1 MTPSRAIFLTGFMGA
16 GKTSV
21 GAELARR
28 RGCAFHDLDAVVV
41 ERAGKTVAQI
51 FATGGETEFRRLES
65 EALREVL
72 ASLRAAAGG
81 AVVALGGGTLAAA
94 ENVRALREADGILV
108 ALDAPVEL
116 LFERTRAGHGTRP
129 LARED
134 DEAGF
139 RKLYEARR
147 PLYRAAEV
155 SVESGN
161 GDVRA
166 VAERV
171 EEAIATLLN
180 ETS

>member
-28 RGCAFHDLDAVVV
+28 RACAFHDLDAVVV
-41 ERAGKTVAQI
+41 KRAGMPVAQI
-51 FATGGETEFRRLES
+51 FATIGETEFRRLES

-72 ASLRAAAGG
+72 AGLRAAEGG
-81 AVVALGGGTLAAA
+81 AVVALGGGTLADAK
-94 ENVRALREADGILV
+94 NVQALRDVNGILV

-139 RKLYEARR
+139 RKLYKLRQ
-147 PLYRAAEV
+147 PLYRAADV
-155 SVESGN
+155 SVDSGT
-161 GDVRA
+161 GDVRV

-171 EEAIATLLN
+171 EQAVAALLDQ
-180 ETS
+180 TS